1 MPFRASFDCL
11 WCGTNHMTRTPDD
24 VEGWASL
31 CPECLGKAQDNGFLK
46 MRLRTALADRAR
58 AHESADGVGTAPVR
72 SPAGVAASAPSGG
85 PPPPPTGPAPDHDDF
100 YLRRGR
106 FSRGPL
112 HDGPWSMELDDV
124 TGWLDGLGMAGT
136 IVELDA
142 GSGWWSALLA
152 EKGELWIYDADDA
165 ALELARKR
173 LVAHGLMAH
182 LHQRDAL
189 ATPERQVDEL
199 VGAYLLG
206 RHESTQ
212 RLVQQLSI
220 VHGWLKPEA
229 RYAFVEAAARD
240 GDGARID
247 GPGSSIRTFSGD
259 EVEAALVAAG
269 FTAIEVRTTASAF
282 LTGTARRN

>member
-11 WCGTNHMTRTPDD
+11 WCGTAHATRTPEDI
-24 VEGWASL
+24 EGWAAL

-46 MRLRTALADRAR
+46 MRLRTALAERAR
-58 AHESADGVGTAPVR
+58 SHEKATEASTAPLQAT
-72 SPAGVAASAPSGG
+72 AGGPGSSQPPM
-85 PPPPPTGPAPDHDDF
+85 PPPPSGPAPDHDDF

-112 HDGPWSMELDDV
+112 HDGPWAMELDEV
-124 TGWLDGLGMAGT
+124 TRWLDGLDISGT

-182 LHQRDAL
+182 LHQRAAL
-189 ATPERQVDEL
+189 APPERQVDVL
-199 VGAYLLG
+199 VGAYTIG
-206 RHESTQ
+206 RGAIAENIAA
-212 RLVQQLSI
+212 RLDV
-220 VHGWLKPEA
+220 VRAWLKTDG
-229 RYAFVEAAARD
+229 RFAFIEAASTGTD
-240 GDGARID
+240 DSID
-247 GPGSSIRTFSGD
+247 GPGSRVRTFTVPD
-259 EVEAALVAAG
+259 IEAALVAAG
-269 FTAIEVRTTASAF
+269 FVDIEVRTSASAF
-282 LTGTARRN
+282 VMGTASRD